1 MTAKLEIVWGSGSP
15 NAWRVLLG
23 AELTHISYE
32 AARPLKPAESGA
44 RSRSSRVT
52 CSDLITSVALLD
64 NRTLFLIEFIENI
77 RGVLL
82 ALSKNM
88 LEHRRVLTF
97 HKIERPVASAV

>member
-15 NAWRVLLG
+15 TAWRVLLG

-52 CSDLITSVALLD
+52 W
-64 NRTLFLIEFIENI
+64 
-77 RGVLL
+77 
-82 ALSKNM
+82 
-88 LEHRRVLTF
+88 
-97 HKIERPVASAV
+97 